1 MMPPIQPHFAP
12 VKNPAPSARH
22 EDSEYYDYD
31 CKGERSRSHSSKNRR
46 APKETEQPSR
56 GSDNRYYRDTDWS
69 PRLRLRGLHRIL
81 ISRLHDKPIG
91 HTDGMGDEQD
101 PCDLRGLSSSRR
113 TVCSLH
119 FPETS
124 REFSPS

>member
-46 APKETEQPSR
+46 APKRESKPPAAATIATIVTP
-56 GSDNRYYRDTDWS
+56 T
-69 PRLRLRGLHRIL
+69 GLLGFGEEDCIVSLFHVYM
-81 ISRLHDKPIG
+81 ISLLDIPMAWAMSKTHAISAD
-91 HTDGMGDEQD
+91 
-101 PCDLRGLSSSRR
+101 
-113 TVCSLH
+113 
-119 FPETS
+119 
-124 REFSPS
+124 